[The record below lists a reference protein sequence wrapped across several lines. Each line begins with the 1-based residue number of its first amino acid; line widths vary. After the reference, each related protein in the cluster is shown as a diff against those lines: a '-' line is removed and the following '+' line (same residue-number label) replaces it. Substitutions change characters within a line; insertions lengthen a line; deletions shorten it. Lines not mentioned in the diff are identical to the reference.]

1 MKRIILWTLYLS
13 MVMFPFS
20 TADALPLKGDVDNNG
35 NIALQDAIMAI
46 RITSGMDAGAE
57 VFTSADAGG
66 DNKLGTDEAIYILQC
81 ISGLRSACD
90 VPPADTQLPSVPTNL
105 QAAASTSQIDLTW
118 GASTDN
124 VGVTGYEVYRGETKV
139 GTSATP
145 SYSDAGLTASTHYC
159 YTVLAYD
166 GAMNKSGRSAQSCAT
181 TQDATIAKIA
191 LDTAGTVQ
199 TTVTVAGP
207 GGSRLT
213 LYAGTRIALIGEGGA
228 IQPPVSL
235 DNVYLSLAN
244 ASGSLP
250 SLPGGVTGLAQIR
263 IVLTVDGV
271 ESDAWFWPASAGGG
285 AEQGLKLVVAV
296 TDQSMNNGTLG
307 MLFDM
312 ASGNAI
318 RVASSAL
325 TSGGGGSGGGGG
337 GSGSTQMQFS
347 PSSTGSYA
355 AGGSEPGSGSAPGGT
370 FWSSFTV
377 PDPGCITVET
387 VEVCGP
393 SRVDRVEIIEESTA
407 EILGLCNFG
416 ESNTATTG
424 SLPPGYQF
432 WCERSQNA
440 SGGST
445 DIKVSSMQS
454 NLPQIHNYLVRASDG
469 LPMWQTYAPATGGLN
484 GPDGAVYSDPY
495 QKKEFE
501 FAGYK
506 KLTFTTKED
515 KDYNW
520 MREHTLQPLRD
531 AGYTVNLHN
540 FSRTS
545 PGFIAEMGVYDTL
558 DARVLMEENVIL
570 KQKGWKV
577 VGDDTRGNRGSY
589 EYKIKYQGTA
599 KATMYFPTTTNKV
612 WEITADV
619 TFEKD
624 PNTSGAD
631 GDTYNTS
638 EGTITQTMFTVP
650 DPSGQC
656 AGNPASFTNTY
667 PIFPGDGS
675 LRIVPKDQAI
685 EYRAGASISAST
697 PLEAHNYQRCCSYT
711 DPPCE
716 NKTMQINEQE
726 HEWLRMGANM
736 PGMPGGVLQGTYQT
750 PPFGTPSFE
759 WMFTPVE

>member
-1 MKRIILWTLYLS
+1 MRKVTMKRIILWALYLS
-13 MVMFPFS
+13 IVMFHFS
-20 TADALPLKGDVDNNG
+20 PAGAFTLKGDVDDSG
-35 NIALQDAIMAI
+35 GIALQDAIMAI
-46 RITSGMDAGAE
+46 RITSGMNAGTAI
-57 VFTSADAGG
+57 FTAADASG
-66 DNKLGTDEAIYILQC
+66 DHKLGTAEAIYVLQC
-81 ISGLRSACD
+81 LSGLRSACD
-90 VPPADTQLPSVPTNL
+90 VPPADP
-105 QAAASTSQIDLTW
+105 A
-118 GASTDN
+118 
-124 VGVTGYEVYRGETKV
+124 
-139 GTSATP
+139 
-145 SYSDAGLTASTHYC
+145 
-159 YTVLAYD
+159 
-166 GAMNKSGRSAQSCAT
+166 
-181 TQDATIAKIA
+181 IAKLA
-191 LDTAGTVQ
+191 LDAAGTVLE
-199 TTVTVAGP
+199 TVSVTGP

-228 IQPPVSL
+228 IQPPVFL
-235 DNVYLSLAN
+235 ENIYLSLTN
-244 ASGSLP
+244 ASGSLTP
-250 SLPGGVTGLAQIR
+250 LPGGITALTQLR
-263 IVLTVDGV
+263 IVLNVDGT
-271 ESDAWFWPASAGGG
+271 ERDAWFWPASAGGG
-285 AEQGLKLVVAV
+285 ADQGLKLEIVV
-296 TDQSMNNGTLG
+296 TDQNMNNGTLG
-307 MLFDM
+307 MLFDV

-325 TSGGGGSGGGGG
+325 TNGSGGGGG

-347 PSSTGSYA
+347 PNGTGSYA
-355 AGGSEPGSGSAPGGT
+355 AGGSAPGSGSAPGGT

-393 SRVDRVEIIEESTA
+393 SRVDRIEIIEESTA

-416 ESNTATTG
+416 VGNTATTG
-424 SLPPGYQF
+424 PLPPGYQF
-432 WCERSQNA
+432 WCERTQDA

-454 NLPQIHNYLVRASDG
+454 NLPQIHSYIVRMSDG
-469 LPMWQTYAPATGGLN
+469 LPMWQTYAAAMGGLN

-520 MREHTLQPLRD
+520 MREHTLQPLRE

-577 VGDDTRGNRGSY
+577 LANDTRGNRGTY
-589 EYKIKYQGTA
+589 EYKVKYQGTA
-599 KATMYFPTTTNKV
+599 KATMYLPYTNSKV

-624 PNTSGAD
+624 PNNSGAD

-638 EGTITQTMFTVP
+638 AGTITQTMFTVP

-656 AGNPASFTNTY
+656 AGSPASFTNTY

-675 LRIVPKDQAI
+675 LRIMPKDQAI

-697 PLEAHNYQRCCSYT
+697 PLEAHNYQKCCSYT
-711 DPPCE
+711 TPPCE
-716 NKTMQINEQE
+716 NKTMEINEQE
-726 HEWLRMGANM
+726 HEWLSMGGNKSAV
-736 PGMPGGVLQGTYQT
+736 PGGVLQGTYQT

-759 WMFTPVE
+759 WMLNPVE